1 MYNTVSNS
9 TFDNRELPMRPG
21 QAIKHF
27 KHLLNDFEKGEI
39 LGFKEI
45 YFIGSTDQKING
57 SCLEEH
63 NYGYDDEGGD
73 YKVIIGDHIAYR
85 YEILDKLG
93 SGSFGQA
100 VKVFDH
106 KKKEEVA
113 LKIIKNSK
121 KFEYQAQVEVKIL
134 AHLRDH
140 DPYDKNN
147 II

>member
-1 MYNTVSNS
+1 MTNPQGSSHGGRLHVYNTVSNS
-9 TFDNRELPMRPG
+9 TFDNRELPMWPG

-73 YKVIIGDHIAYR
+73 YKIIRGDHIAYR
-85 YEILDKLG
+85 YE
-93 SGSFGQA
+93 
-100 VKVFDH
+100 V
-106 KKKEEVA
+106 
-113 LKIIKNSK
+113 
-121 KFEYQAQVEVKIL
+121 
-134 AHLRDH
+134 
-140 DPYDKNN
+140 
-147 II
+147 